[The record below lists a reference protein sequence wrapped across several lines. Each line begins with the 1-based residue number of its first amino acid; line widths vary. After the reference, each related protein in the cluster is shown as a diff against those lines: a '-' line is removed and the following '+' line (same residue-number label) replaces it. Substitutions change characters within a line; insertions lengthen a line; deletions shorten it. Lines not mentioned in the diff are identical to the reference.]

1 MGKVEAPESEKRGG
15 TQTYLKMFPGEGI
28 PAVSKPAT
36 RFQKHDA
43 QSRTH
48 DPGPKQP
55 ILWERLP
62 GFPVNSTVSF
72 S

>member
-15 TQTYLKMFPGEGI
+15 TQTYLKVFPGEGI
-28 PAVSKPAT
+28 PAASKPAT

-48 DPGPKQP
+48 DPGSQAAHVVGTT
-55 ILWERLP
+55 R
-62 GFPVNSTVSF
+62 VSQ
-72 S
+72 SIQL